1 MQAGEALRGGNLMIN
16 PKFELRIPI
25 KGPFETA
32 VFTDIGNLW
41 VDAEYPF
48 KKGSFPI
55 RASVG
60 SGIRYQTPIG
70 PLAFDYGI
78 NLTRKAFE
86 DFGAFHFA
94 IGLF

>member
-1 MQAGEALRGGNLMIN
+1 MIN

-25 KGPFETA
+25 KGAFETA
-32 VFTDIGNLW
+32 VFSDVGNLW
-41 VDAEYPF
+41 VDATYPF
-48 KKGSFPI
+48 EHGFPI